1 MGNDWQTPLVAKN
14 GVLRCVRF
22 RMAAVLQEQ
31 AVFHTLVSISDV
43 IPNPFDPQGGLSAPQ
58 RVLAEEVALPEG
70 FAAGLWAP
78 AVGKTVPLL
87 AQAFLSFHLS
97 FLAAEIILCWR
108 TGRVFLQA
116 PPRSVAGTVP
126 CHL

>member
-1 MGNDWQTPLVAKN
+1 M
-14 GVLRCVRF
+14 
-22 RMAAVLQEQ
+22 
-31 AVFHTLVSISDV
+31 FHTLVSISDV

-87 AQAFLSFHLS
+87 AQAFSFFSPFFSCCRDNPLLENRPCLPAGSPKERGWHRPLPPLSATSVGQMSPCWLGSSQLS
-97 FLAAEIILCWR
+97 LTGGFWDLLLA
-108 TGRVFLQA
+108 
-116 PPRSVAGTVP
+116 
-126 CHL
+126 